1 MPFDPGALY
10 HFLSKSGCNCSSSSA
25 RSMQFSHPSSIP
37 LQRLGS
43 VPKSSEDPWTCGFP
57 AVGLEKAAHRQTVRD
72 SDAKAVIPHGK
83 DFILKDKPC
92 EMFSSTRHLR
102 RTDLPAKLQLSLH
115 SVSLTPNND
124 SYLLPPHLKAEHFKT
139 PPQFKKNTHNLRPC
153 VPTLH
158 LSNERGRRR
167 EKYGHESLRQGVSV
181 PNPSLY

>member
-43 VPKSSEDPWTCGFP
+43 VPKSSEDPWTCSFP

-72 SDAKAVIPHGK
+72 SDAKAVIRHGK

-92 EMFSSTRHLR
+92 ETFSSTRHLR